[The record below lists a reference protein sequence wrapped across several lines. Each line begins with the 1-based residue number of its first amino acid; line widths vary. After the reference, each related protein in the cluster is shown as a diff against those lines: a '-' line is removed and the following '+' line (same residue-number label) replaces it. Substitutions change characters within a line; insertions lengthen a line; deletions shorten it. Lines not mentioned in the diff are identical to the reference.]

1 MKSIKIRSLLLP
13 VLVASLGV
21 HALAIPAPDPAKL
34 VELTVEQAEVLVAK
48 KGRLSLPGLTS
59 LSAEAAAV
67 LARHEGELELNSLTE
82 LSGEAAAGLST
93 HAAVPGFARSDLYLN
108 GIRHL
113 SVQAAEALAAH
124 KGCVSLHG
132 LESLDSLPLAKK
144 IAAQWGEVR
153 LGLTTL
159 TPEVAAELARS
170 RGVSE
175 DRSRPGV
182 VLRRGDKSASILRFD
197 RLTSLSTEVAQ
208 ALVGADGVLVLN
220 GLEKL
225 EAGAAEQLALRKGT
239 LVLNGIKELSV
250 ETAAALSAFPG
261 ELVLKALPSLP
272 PGGAA
277 ALARHK
283 GRLYLTG
290 LKSLTEADR
299 QVLGKH
305 PNLVLPR
312 EIGFSQ

>member
-1 MKSIKIRSLLLP
+1 MKRIKIRRLLLP
-13 VLVASLGV
+13 ALVFSLGV
-21 HALAIPAPDPAKL
+21 HALAIAAPDPAKL

-48 KGRLSLPGLTS
+48 KGRLSLPGLTW
-59 LSAEAAAV
+59 LSAESAAV
-67 LARHEGELELNSLTE
+67 LARHEGELELNGLTE
-82 LSGEAAAGLST
+82 LSGAAAAGLSK

-132 LESLDSLPLAKK
+132 LESLDSLPLATK

-153 LGLTTL
+153 LGVSTL
-159 TPEVAAELARS
+159 APEVAAELARS

-182 VLRRGDKSASILRFD
+182 VIRRGDKAASILRFD
-197 RLTSLSTEVAQ
+197 RLTSLGKEVAQ
-208 ALVGADGVLVLN
+208 ALAGADGVLVLN

-225 EAGAAEQLALRKGT
+225 EANAAEQLALHKGT

-250 ETAAALSAFPG
+250 ETAAALAVFPG
-261 ELVLKALPSLP
+261 ELVLKALPRLP

-290 LKSLTEADR
+290 LASLTDADR
-299 QVLGKH
+299 QILEKH

-312 EIGFSQ
+312 ESGFSK

>member
-1 MKSIKIRSLLLP
+1 MKYPKIRSLLFSL
-13 VLVASLGV
+13 LLCASGA
-21 HALAIPAPDPAKL
+21 HALAIPAPDPSKL
-34 VELTVEQAEVLVAK
+34 VELTVEQAGVLVAK
-48 KGRLSLPGLTS
+48 KGRLNLPGLTA

-67 LARHEGELELNSLTE
+67 LARHEGELDLSGLAE
-82 LSGEAAAGLST
+82 LSREAAAELSK
-93 HAAVPGFARSDLYLN
+93 HAAVPWHARPDLYLD

-113 SVQAAEALAAH
+113 SVEAAEALAAH

-132 LESLDSLPLAKK
+132 LESLNSLPLAKK

-153 LGLTTL
+153 LAVTTL

-182 VLRRGDKSASILRFD
+182 VIRRGDKSASILRFD
-197 RLTSLSTEVAQ
+197 RLTSLSKEVAQ
-208 ALVGADGVLVLN
+208 VLAGADGVLVLN
-220 GLEKL
+220 GLESL
-225 EAGAAEQLALRKGT
+225 EADIAEQLALRKGT

-250 ETAAALSAFPG
+250 ETATALSVFPG
-261 ELVLKALPSLP
+261 ELVLKALQSLP

-277 ALARHK
+277 ALAGHK

-290 LKSLTEADR
+290 LTSLSEADR
-299 QVLGKH
+299 QILGKH
-305 PNLVLPR
+305 PNLFLPR
-312 EIGFSQ
+312 EISFSQ